1 MDKKIIR
8 AIKNDPASYAA
19 TLSKTKLFAL
29 LKELDM
35 HYHTDANPPISD
47 EEYDILRDVYE
58 DRFGTYGEIGAPVR
72 GETVKLPVPMGSL
85 SKIKPGSTVL
95 RKFLESYSTYVIS
108 DKEDGISLE
117 IVYLGGVPTSAYTRG
132 EDGVNGK
139 DVSRVLRYLD
149 IPKKI
154 PESDLFIV
162 RVEVTIDRATFES
175 KYAKAGDPSIN
186 KGKGFATGRNFAGSL
201 LNRNAA
207 HAHIKALKPVA
218 FEIMKGNGAGKKVST
233 QFKMLTKYGFHV
245 VPYKVFTELS
255 EAKLVRYHNLRKNPE
270 AARDI
275 DGIVVTA
282 DVPYKIKQGNP
293 THSYAFKINSIENS
307 VVVKVKDVVWEESR
321 YGRLI
326 PRILIEP
333 TLIGGVQVSYFTGHN
348 AYYVNHGHIKPKPG
362 QPVPHAPRPL
372 NKGAVIRAVRSGDV
386 IPYIM
391 EVVKPAMHPS
401 EPKQL
406 FVENGVHYDAV
417 HDGDS
422 DVRKVKELEH
432 FFVSVGVDNL
442 RAATIST
449 LYDAGFSTVG
459 KILSLTVADLLQ
471 IPGFQ
476 RKSAAQ
482 LVSNLQKA
490 DMSFVRVA
498 QGSGKLGSGIGERRL
513 NDIYE
518 NIPDILTR
526 GNLDKETLADEI
538 RRIKGF
544 DKLADQIAGNL
555 ERFVKFCR
563 RNGIKLKAPKRVD
576 VTGDTMAGK
585 AILFTSVRDKQLQD
599 WIVQNGGKLAT
610 TVKQATL
617 LIVKDSSASNAKTE
631 QAIEN
636 NIPIITLA
644 DFRRKYKVPR

>member
-1 MDKKIIR
+1 MDKKVIR
-8 AIKNDPASYAA
+8 AIKNDPAGYVA

-29 LKELDM
+29 LKELDL

-85 SKIKPGSTVL
+85 SKIKPGSSVL
-95 RKFLESYSTYVIS
+95 KKFLESHDVFVVS

-117 IVYLGGVPTSAYTRG
+117 IVYDGGVPVKAYTRG
-132 EDGVNGK
+132 EDGINGK

-154 PESDLFIV
+154 PEDGIFIP

-175 KYAKAGDPSIN
+175 KYAKAGDPSVN

-207 HAHIKALKPVA
+207 HSHIKSLKPVA
-218 FEIMKGNGAGKKVST
+218 FEIMKGRGAGQKVST
-233 QFKMLTKYGFHV
+233 QFKLLAKFGFHV

-255 EAKLVRYHNLRKNPE
+255 ETKLVRYHNARKNPE

-307 VVVKVKDVVWEESR
+307 VVVPVKDVVWAESR

-326 PRILIEP
+326 PRVEIEP
-333 TLIGGVQVSYFTGHN
+333 TKVGGVTVTYFTGHN
-348 AYYVNHGHIKPKPG
+348 SFFIEHGYGADLASKP
-362 QPVPHAPRPL
+362 PHEPRPI
-372 NKGAVIRAVRSGDV
+372 NKGAHIRVVRSGDV

-391 EVVKPAMHPS
+391 EVVKPARYPS
-401 EPKQL
+401 EPAQPHIEK
-406 FVENGVHYDAV
+406 GVDLYAV
-417 HDGDS
+417 HDGVS

-432 FFVSVGVDNL
+432 FFVTVGVDGL
-442 RAATIST
+442 KSATISK
-449 LYDAGFSTVG
+449 LVDAGFDTVK
-459 KILSLTVADLLQ
+459 KILGVTLQDLLN

-482 LVSNLQKA
+482 LVANLKKA
-490 DMSFVRVA
+490 DMSFVLVA
-498 QGSGKLGSGIGERRL
+498 KGSGKLGMGIGERRL
-513 NDIYE
+513 NEIYE

-526 GNLDKETLADEI
+526 GNLDKETLASEI
-538 RRIKGF
+538 RKLKGF

-576 VTGDTMAGK
+576 VTGDVMAGK
-585 AILFTSVRDKQLQD
+585 VILFTSVRDNQLQD

-610 TVKQATL
+610 TVKQATM

-636 NIPIITLA
+636 NIPIVTLA
-644 DFRRKYKVPR
+644 EFRRKYKVPQ